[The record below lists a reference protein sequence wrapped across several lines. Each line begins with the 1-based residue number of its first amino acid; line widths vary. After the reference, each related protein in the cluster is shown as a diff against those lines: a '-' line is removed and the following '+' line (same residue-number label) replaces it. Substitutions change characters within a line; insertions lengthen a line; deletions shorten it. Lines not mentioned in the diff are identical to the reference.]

1 MGFIEHYQIT
11 NDKGKE
17 RFTKIEYHVNGVST
31 TNGTPNK
38 NHGYSYLYARKLMQ
52 RDLGGQ
58 MGFDILTENPEVPYR
73 ILVKL
78 SEELEKKLGET
89 K

>member
-11 NDKGKE
+11 NDKGKT
-17 RFTKIEYHVNGVST
+17 RFMKIEYNVNGVST
-31 TNGTPNK
+31 TNGEPSK
-38 NHGYSYLYARKLMQ
+38 NHGYSYLYARRTMQ

-58 MGFDILTENPEVPYR
+58 MGFDILAENPEVPYR
-73 ILVKL
+73 VLVKL
-78 SEELEKKLGET
+78 SKELEKKLGEA